1 MTKYSAWLA
10 GAAIFLTGAVVGAL
24 LLLVLDRP
32 SEPFR
37 RPPRKPMPVMVL
49 EHLPHDLGL
58 SRDQVAEL
66 KPVVEEMVEKL
77 HEARKPFQQVEEAVF
92 TEYQAKIAE
101 RLTPDQRRK
110 QEELIARM
118 KKMRDAGFP
127 PPPPDGGFG
136 PPPPGEGPLPLGPPP
151 GRFPPGPGGDAGPG
165 PGPRP

>member
-24 LLLVLDRP
+24 LMLVLGRP

-37 RPPRKPMPVMVL
+37 RPPHKPMPVMVL
-49 EHLPHDLGL
+49 EHMQHDLGL
-58 SRDQVAEL
+58 SKDQVQEL
-66 KPVVEEMVEKL
+66 KPVVEEMVEKI
-77 HEARKPFQQVEEAVF
+77 HAARKPFQQVEEAVF

-127 PPPPDGGFG
+127 PPPPDDRFG
-136 PPPPGEGPLPLGPPP
+136 PPPPPPGGGPLPPFGPPP
-151 GRFPPGPGGDAGPG
+151 GLDGELGPR